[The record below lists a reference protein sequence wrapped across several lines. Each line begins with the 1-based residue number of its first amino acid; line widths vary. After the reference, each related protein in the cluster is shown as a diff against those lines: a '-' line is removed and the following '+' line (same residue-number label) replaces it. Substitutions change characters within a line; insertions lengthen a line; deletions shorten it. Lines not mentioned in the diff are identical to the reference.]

1 MLWKSPFLIVLKFLR
16 IFLYKFQIM
25 PTFFSGQKPS
35 LESCE
40 LPQKN
45 GSVRFSRFDV
55 YWTQTDKSNLYWV
68 LSGTNSVRT
77 IKRVK
82 QCSTHQNKLYTL
94 LIMDLK
100 TWINFN
106 YNWSGSGDIS
116 TLVPAGGG
124 EQDWE
129 DAGQFSQAH
138 QLTLPAQ
145 PCQQCTLRL
154 LRQVQNLFSSN
165 YN

>member
-1 MLWKSPFLIVLKFLR
+1 MDLFGLVVL
-16 IFLYKFQIM
+16 
-25 PTFFSGQKPS
+25 TFIGHKQTNQTYVGFFWVQT
-35 LESCE
+35 
-40 LPQKN
+40 
-45 GSVRFSRFDV
+45 V
-55 YWTQTDKSNLYWV
+55 Y
-68 LSGTNSVRT
+68 GT
-77 IKRVK
+77 IKQVK

-154 LRQVQNLFSSN
+154 LRQVQNLFSLN
-165 YN
+165 YNKIGQNLRSNIRKFLYTFIYSSFVKWPIKVFKNIYVWIKRFLF